1 MSAEPEVLEGTIGY
15 SFRNRDL
22 LLRAL
27 THKSHAHER
36 STPGENGTDDNEQI
50 EFLGDAILGFLVSE
64 SLFTRHPRLPEGRLS
79 KLKAHLVS
87 AAHLHEVAQRLDLG
101 RHLLLGKGEELSGG
115 RDKKALLGD
124 AIEALIAAIY
134 LDGGIE
140 AARSFVL
147 EHVIG
152 GFSPVPGGESPP
164 LTDFKST
171 LQEVAQARKM
181 PQPRYTIVKQRGP
194 EHAKLF
200 TVEVRVG
207 SGWAGQAED
216 FSKKSAGQKAAHV
229 LLDKL
234 MAEGDS
240 ARPEEA
246 TSEA

>member
-1 MSAEPEVLEGTIGY
+1 MSEEPEVLEKKLGY

-27 THKSHAHER
+27 THRSHAFEKAA
-36 STPGENGTDDNEQI
+36 PGETGAEDNEQL

-64 SLFTRHPRLPEGRLS
+64 ALVARYRGLPEGRLS

-87 AAHLHEVAQRLDLG
+87 ATHLHEVAQRLEVG

-124 AIEALIAAIY
+124 ALEALIAAIF
-134 LDGGIE
+134 LDGSMD
-140 AARSFVL
+140 AARGFVM
-147 EHVIG
+147 EHVIAD
-152 GFSPVPGGESPP
+152 FSGLPGGDQPP
-164 LTDFKST
+164 LTDFKSA
-171 LQEVAQARKM
+171 LQEAAQARGM

-207 SGWAGQAED
+207 ADWIGRAED
-216 FSKKSAGQKAAHV
+216 FSKKGAGQKAARV
-229 LLDKL
+229 LFEKMMGGEQAEVETSLDP
-234 MAEGDS
+234 AG
-240 ARPEEA
+240 
-246 TSEA
+246 